1 MILGTRGKQMA
12 TVNRDI
18 LRPYLDEYRK
28 YLNRQKRGENVRQLS
43 RSLSV
48 LSVSLWLS
56 FICVS
61 QRAQELLQVL
71 PRVQAIRL
79 AISLTITNKKEEPKN
94 GRKCKKSR
102 IICG

>member
-1 MILGTRGKQMA
+1 MA

-61 QRAQELLQVL
+61 QRAQELLAAAGTGDPL
-71 PRVQAIRL
+71 GDIL
-79 AISLTITNKKEEPKN
+79 DDYE
-94 GRKCKKSR
+94 
-102 IICG
+102 

>member
-1 MILGTRGKQMA
+1 MA

-56 FICVS
+56 FICVI
-61 QRAQELLQVL
+61 ALGVIGVAMALIYL
-71 PRVQAIRL
+71 RL
-79 AISLTITNKKEEPKN
+79 TESAGAAAGAAAGTGDPLGDILDDYE
-94 GRKCKKSR
+94 
-102 IICG
+102 